1 MREVV
6 FLRQRS
12 KLLTALDRV
21 REEDDDLVQI
31 VIEALRPGAE
41 VDGLFEGEGVFVS
54 NTPLPLK
61 PGQSPFASLRRTP

>member
-21 REEDDDLVQI
+21 REEVDDLVQI
-31 VIEALRPGAE
+31 VVEALRPGAE
-41 VDGLFEGEGVFVS
+41 VDGLFEGEGVFG
-54 NTPLPLK
+54 LFCIGLAWGYQRYFEK
-61 PGQSPFASLRRTP
+61 G